1 MQLGTIFLK
10 KKRKKYAYMHN
21 DDVGWKNI
29 KKSEKE

>member
-1 MQLGTIFLK
+1 MQLGRF